1 MYLNKFTNKYHMN
14 YRRNQINRRRNHS
27 HQHAINVHFDNISM
41 LANII
46 QDSQRLLESSR
57 YDWNPSPPQ
66 YLISSMYTP
75 FSYTTPSLTRPFTP
89 TPTPTPP
96 ASAPPP
102 PPQNNFLLELQYNI
116 QNVDASSNQE
126 VFDMSGVELFDV
138 SRYEYIE
145 NPTNDICP
153 ISRESFNQDQN
164 VLVVGQCKHIFS
176 KPSLQT
182 WLMTNQTCPSCRRRI
197 RSSLS

>member
-75 FSYTTPSLTRPFTP
+75 FSYTTPPLTRPFTP
-89 TPTPTPP
+89 TPPTPP
-96 ASAPPP
+96 TPPP
-102 PPQNNFLLELQYNI
+102 PNNFLLALQYNI

-138 SRYEYIE
+138 SRYDYIE

-153 ISRESFNQDQN
+153 ISRESFNPDQN

-182 WLMTNQTCPSCRRRI
+182 WLMSNQTCPSCRRHI
-197 RSSLS
+197 RSTLN

>member
-1 MYLNKFTNKYHMN
+1 MYLNKFINEYHMN

-27 HQHAINVHFDNISM
+27 QQHAINVHFDNISM

-57 YDWNPSPPQ
+57 YDWNSSPSPPQ
-66 YLISSMYTP
+66 YVISSMYTP
-75 FSYTTPSLTRPFTP
+75 LPTTPSTP
-89 TPTPTPP
+89 IPTPP
-96 ASAPPP
+96 V
-102 PPQNNFLLELQYNI
+102 NNFLLALQYNI
-116 QNVDASSNQE
+116 QNVDVSSNQE
-126 VFDMSGVELFDV
+126 VFDTSGVELFDV

-153 ISRESFNQDQN
+153 ISRESFRPDQN